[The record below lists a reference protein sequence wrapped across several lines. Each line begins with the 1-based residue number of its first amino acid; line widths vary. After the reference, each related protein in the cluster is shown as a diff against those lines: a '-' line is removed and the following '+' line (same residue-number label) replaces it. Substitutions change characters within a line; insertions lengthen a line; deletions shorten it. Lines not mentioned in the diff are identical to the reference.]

1 MSAAKIILDSLMPT
15 LGPWQADE
23 RGVIVLSVMP
33 DVVVNIVEDETA
45 EEVHLFSAAGYA
57 SGDDATSVELR
68 SEDAGEGLVSVNI
81 AEQTGLVMALRTL
94 PRRELNE
101 QAFVRE
107 LAGHVNFTRALA
119 ARLSPA
125 APQGGQA
132 VAVAEDGAT
141 NWITCLASEGEA
153 ETDSEA
159 AASAA

>member
-1 MSAAKIILDSLMPT
+1 MPT

-57 SGDDATSVELR
+57 SADDATSVELR
-68 SEDAGEGLVSVNI
+68 SEDAGEGLVSVNM

-107 LAGHVNFTRALA
+107 LAGHAWASLRRGGRGRCPLLNIARAR
-119 ARLSPA
+119 ARKP
-125 APQGGQA
+125 
-132 VAVAEDGAT
+132 
-141 NWITCLASEGEA
+141 
-153 ETDSEA
+153 
-159 AASAA
+159 